1 MRHQVTSLIIKDIPV
16 TFMLT
21 VLRCASHALKVK
33 GAAVVFHTIV

>member
-21 VLRCASHALKVK
+21 VLRRRANPLKMK
-33 GAAVVFHTIV
+33 DFAVTFP